1 MQNLDLTKKKN
12 QFALPY
18 TPLRAG
24 WHLLPFVFVTHTSR
38 VPHTEMILLLHVYTE
53 TTTIQTERT
62 VDLIIKGSTVLE
74 HLLGALDIE
83 EDVGKGPDGILVAT
97 HHHVG
102 KAHVVEGG
110 DLAGWYTRVQVLQR
124 ISLNMIGYSMHMAQ
138 ISLMA

>member
-1 MQNLDLTKKKN
+1 
-12 QFALPY
+12 
-18 TPLRAG
+18 
-24 WHLLPFVFVTHTSR
+24 
-38 VPHTEMILLLHVYTE
+38 MILLLHVYYIYNKK
-53 TTTIQTERT
+53 TIQRERT

-83 EDVGKGPDGILVAT
+83 KDVGKGPDGILVAT

-138 ISLMA
+138 ISSMA

>member
-1 MQNLDLTKKKN
+1 
-12 QFALPY
+12 
-18 TPLRAG
+18 
-24 WHLLPFVFVTHTSR
+24 
-38 VPHTEMILLLHVYTE
+38 MILLLHVYIYTHKKK
-53 TTTIQTERT
+53 TIQRERT

-124 ISLNMIGYSMHMAQ
+124 ISLIMIGYSMHMAQ